1 MIEEGLLLPMN
12 VLLQGQKLTLLDPE
26 MWFLRGNEKQINSFE
41 DLPVKIEFVLGKKIM
56 NLYEIDDLCAKR
68 IISLLPEAEKN
79 IEIRVNGALTGY
91 GELVEVD
98 DKLGVEIHSWLSGNN
113 NVK

>member
-1 MIEEGLLLPMN
+1 MALVFIVEDDNDIRQIEAYALKCGGFEIEE
-12 VLLQGQKLTLLDPE
+12 
-26 MWFLRGNEKQINSFE
+26 F
-41 DLPVKIEFVLGKKIM
+41 
-56 NLYEIDDLCAKR
+56 
-68 IISLLPEAEKN
+68 EKN

>member
-1 MIEEGLLLPMN
+1 
-12 VLLQGQKLTLLDPE
+12 
-26 MWFLRGNEKQINSFE
+26 
-41 DLPVKIEFVLGKKIM
+41 
-56 NLYEIDDLCAKR
+56 
-68 IISLLPEAEKN
+68 
-79 IEIRVNGALTGY
+79 

>member
-1 MIEEGLLLPMN
+1 MEKYL
-12 VLLQGQKLTLLDPE
+12 VLNKNKAVE
-26 MWFLRGNEKQINSFE
+26 FLCRKNENIILNEKIISS
-41 DLPVKIEFVLGKKIM
+41 
-56 NLYEIDDLCAKR
+56 CAKR
-68 IISLLPEAEKN
+68 IISLLSESEKN

-98 DKLGVEIHSWLSGNN
+98 DKLGVEIHSWLSGHN

>member
-1 MIEEGLLLPMN
+1 SISYRFIIFLPRTNSIFTGNSSKLL
-12 VLLQGQKLTLLDPE
+12 
-26 MWFLRGNEKQINSFE
+26 
-41 DLPVKIEFVLGKKIM
+41 
-56 NLYEIDDLCAKR
+56 
-68 IISLLPEAEKN
+68 ISLLPESEKN

>member
-1 MIEEGLLLPMN
+1 
-12 VLLQGQKLTLLDPE
+12 
-26 MWFLRGNEKQINSFE
+26 
-41 DLPVKIEFVLGKKIM
+41 
-56 NLYEIDDLCAKR
+56 
-68 IISLLPEAEKN
+68 EKN

>member
-1 MIEEGLLLPMN
+1 MVRAVN
-12 VLLQGQKLTLLDPE
+12 DH
-26 MWFLRGNEKQINSFE
+26 F
-41 DLPVKIEFVLGKKIM
+41 
-56 NLYEIDDLCAKR
+56 YDDLSVHEMERARLCPLFFMVPSKR

>member
-1 MIEEGLLLPMN
+1 MTSSGISHQCYSEYIKVIP
-12 VLLQGQKLTLLDPE
+12 
-26 MWFLRGNEKQINSFE
+26 S
-41 DLPVKIEFVLGKKIM
+41 
-56 NLYEIDDLCAKR
+56 
-68 IISLLPEAEKN
+68 ISLLPEAEKN

>member
-1 MIEEGLLLPMN
+1 
-12 VLLQGQKLTLLDPE
+12 
-26 MWFLRGNEKQINSFE
+26 
-41 DLPVKIEFVLGKKIM
+41 
-56 NLYEIDDLCAKR
+56 CAKR